1 MYRDVRD
8 VKSSLLYIKRCKVVT
23 NVCCFKKILVNCDG
37 NMHLPILHLPRV
49 ELHSQEK
56 LHHVTARALRTLCLS
71 WEKLMQTVNS
81 FITYIICFNS
91 LQT

>member
-1 MYRDVRD
+1 MVQFF
-8 VKSSLLYIKRCKVVT
+8 LQLAMQFFKRFKAVM
-23 NVCCFKKILVNCDG
+23 NVCCFKEILVNCDG

-49 ELHSQEK
+49 ELHLQEK

-81 FITYIICFNS
+81 FIT
-91 LQT
+91 